1 MTDYSNDKPWM
12 PPPVVLNL
20 LIINTIVFLATI
32 WLERMGYYNIT
43 NMLALNSI
51 ATGRF
56 GIWQLVT
63 YMFMHASFGHLFFNM
78 FALYM
83 FGIVLE
89 KFWGWRRFLF
99 YYMVC
104 GVGAGLCNILV
115 PGWGLTVGA
124 SGAVYGLLLA
134 FGMLFPND
142 HIYLYF
148 VMPIKAKWFV
158 IIYNLI
164 FFCFFKNS
172 RDNTSCKYII
182 Y

>member
-83 FGIVLE
+83 FVIELIEGITVAD
-89 KFWGWRRFLF
+89 
-99 YYMVC
+99 
-104 GVGAGLCNILV
+104 GVAHFAHLG
-115 PGWGLTVGA
+115 
-124 SGAVYGLLLA
+124 
-134 FGMLFPND
+134 GMLFGL
-142 HIYLYF
+142 ILILYWRKHPF
-148 VMPIKAKWFV
+148 
-158 IIYNLI
+158 
-164 FFCFFKNS
+164 S
-172 RDNTSCKYII
+172 RF
-182 Y
+182 

>member
-63 YMFMHASFGHLFFNM
+63 YMFMHASL
-78 FALYM
+78 ALCLRSSGGGVDFCSIIWYVVW
-83 FGIVLE
+83 GQGYATSWCRVGDSRWVLQVLSTDSCLPLAC
-89 KFWGWRRFLF
+89 FSPTTTSISILSCPSRPN
-99 YYMVC
+99 
-104 GVGAGLCNILV
+104 GL
-115 PGWGLTVGA
+115 
-124 SGAVYGLLLA
+124 
-134 FGMLFPND
+134 
-142 HIYLYF
+142 
-148 VMPIKAKWFV
+148 
-158 IIYNLI
+158 
-164 FFCFFKNS
+164 
-172 RDNTSCKYII
+172 
-182 Y
+182 